1 MATSLKNICFGFR
14 WAQECFFFHK
24 MYACFVSLSVCRQRL
39 GDNNSINVQRIRI
52 NITAG
57 QIKMHSNV
65 RLLWL
70 GWLERPQATGRAGGK
85 GIEAVGQAHVRYPCL
100 DFNIYNL

>member
-1 MATSLKNICFGFR
+1 MDGLWRLLLRIFVSGFAEHKNVVL
-14 WAQECFFFHK
+14 HK
-24 MYACFVSLSVCRQRL
+24 IYACYVCLSACRQRL
-39 GDNNSINVQRIRI
+39 GDNYSINVQRIHN

-65 RLLWL
+65 RLYWL

-85 GIEAVGQAHVRYPCL
+85 GIEAVG
-100 DFNIYNL
+100 